1 MRLNLAE
8 RILNQ
13 DVLSKDEALA
23 LFEDETIDTFEL
35 LNEAYIIRKHF
46 SGKSETQ
53 YDIKCEKWN
62 LFRRLWLLR
71 SIGENERKQRYA
83 LVEPDKIK
91 GCTGSDGESYWYIL
105 YCHEWTW
112 AYK

>member
-1 MRLNLAE
+1 MRFNLAE

-46 SGKSETQ
+46 SVKLNMILNAKSGICSEDCGYCGQ
-53 YDIKCEKWN
+53 SVKMK
-62 LFRRLWLLR
+62 
-71 SIGENERKQRYA
+71 ENNAMR
-83 LVEPDKIK
+83 
-91 GCTGSDGESYWYIL
+91 
-105 YCHEWTW
+105 
-112 AYK
+112 

>member
-35 LNEAYIIRKHF
+35 LNEDISFGNTF
-46 SGKSETQ
+46 SGK
-53 YDIKCEKWN
+53 K
-62 LFRRLWLLR
+62 
-71 SIGENERKQRYA
+71 
-83 LVEPDKIK
+83 
-91 GCTGSDGESYWYIL
+91 
-105 YCHEWTW
+105 
-112 AYK
+112 

>member
-62 LFRRLWLLR
+62 LFEDC
-71 SIGENERKQRYA
+71 G
-83 LVEPDKIK
+83 
-91 GCTGSDGESYWYIL
+91 
-105 YCHEWTW
+105 YCGQSVKMKKTTLCVS
-112 AYK
+112 

>member
-46 SGKSETQ
+46 FREKVKLNMILNAKSGICSEDCGYCGQ
-53 YDIKCEKWN
+53 SVKMK
-62 LFRRLWLLR
+62 
-71 SIGENERKQRYA
+71 ENNAMR
-83 LVEPDKIK
+83 
-91 GCTGSDGESYWYIL
+91 
-105 YCHEWTW
+105 
-112 AYK
+112 